1 MKNAKKK
8 TARESLKDFFA
19 HRQHPIKIFGYTTK
33 YFYLLLI
40 PLAKYLIAVKF
51 DINSWLRD
59 RWVDILTLLVI
70 FAYATIRWAC
80 VSFSYE
86 KNFLIAKTGFFGI
99 KRTKIYFNK
108 ITSASLEESLFMRL
122 IKSCRICVDTP
133 AGGDKNSDLNL
144 VLSKKNAELLFN
156 AISIHSKKHS
166 CPYPKTQYKQR
177 KIYMLI
183 FSLLFSST
191 LSGAILFASL
201 FYKASNYLGQS
212 LENKLL
218 EQFSTITSM
227 LSKYVPTAVM
237 TIAVFIGG
245 GWIISFVTNLLNNWN
260 FTCFRRGKSITITG
274 GILSKRKHFINV
286 QKINYTDMQQSLL
299 MKIFKIC
306 SVRIHCPG
314 FGKKRSEI
322 DALIPISTM
331 EDVKNTM
338 KLLLFNSQSS
348 YTKLAPSKNQ
358 TKRFIFLP
366 IVLLIVLTIISVLRK
381 LLLSKFTNIN
391 NILLYLMVVL
401 FIPAVWLLIVK
412 ATSVYYTDIGYN
424 EGRIRIR
431 YNYIYTF
438 HTIETDVERITKAEI
453 TQNIFQEKDNVCTL
467 KIYTRAENNKIHF
480 IRFLDLK
487 KTEDFLKNSGLWEL

>member
-1 MKNAKKK
+1 MKRK
-8 TARESLKDFFA
+8 TTKDNIKDFFSR
-19 HRQHPIKIFGYTTK
+19 RQHPIKIFGYTTK

-70 FAYATIRWAC
+70 FAYAAIRWAC
-80 VSFSYE
+80 VSFKYE
-86 KNFLIAKTGFFGI
+86 KNYLIARTGFFGI

-108 ITSASLEESLFMRL
+108 ITSASLEESLFMRV
-122 IKSCRICVDTP
+122 IKCCRICIDTP

-144 VLSKKNAELLFN
+144 VLSRKNAEMLFE
-156 AISIHSKKHS
+156 AISVHSKKHS
-166 CPYPKTQYKQR
+166 CPYPKTQYKQK

-191 LSGAILFASL
+191 LSGAVLFATL
-201 FYKASNYLGQS
+201 FYKTSGYLDKS

-218 EQFSTITSM
+218 EQFNTITSM

-237 TIAVFIGG
+237 TVAIFIGG
-245 GWIISFVTNLLNNWN
+245 GWIISFVNNLLNNWN

-274 GILSKRKHFINV
+274 GILSRRKHFINV

-338 KLLLFNSQSS
+338 KLLLFNSSDS
-348 YTKLAPSKNQ
+348 YTKLAPNKNQ
-358 TKRFIFLP
+358 TKRFIFVP
-366 IVLLIVLTIISVLRK
+366 IIFLIALTAVSILRK
-381 LLLSKFTNIN
+381 ILFSEFNEIN
-391 NILLYLMVVL
+391 SILLCLMVVL
-401 FIPAVWLLIVK
+401 FIPAVWWLTVK
-412 ATSVYYTDIGYN
+412 FISVYFTDIGCS
-424 EGRIRIR
+424 EGRIRLR

-438 HTIETDVERITKAEI
+438 HTIETDIERITKAEI
-453 TQNIFQEKDNVCTL
+453 TQNIFQKRDNICTL

-480 IRFLDLK
+480 IRYLDIK
-487 KTEDFLKNSGLWEL
+487 KTEDFLKNCGLWEI